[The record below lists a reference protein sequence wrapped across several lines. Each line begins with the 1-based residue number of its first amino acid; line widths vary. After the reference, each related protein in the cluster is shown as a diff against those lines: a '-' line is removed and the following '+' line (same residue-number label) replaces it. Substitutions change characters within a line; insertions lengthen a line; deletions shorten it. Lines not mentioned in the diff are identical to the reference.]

1 MYIKTDEKKNLGE
14 KNFWTP
20 LSEKTGARNEK
31 MLKMANFRHKMG
43 KI

>member
-1 MYIKTDEKKNLGE
+1 MYIKVDEKNIWAK

-31 MLKMANFRHKMG
+31 TLKMANFRPKTG

>member
-1 MYIKTDEKKNLGE
+1 MYIKIDEKKFGRKKPFSN
-14 KNFWTP
+14 P

-31 MLKMANFRHKMG
+31 TLKMANFRPKTG